1 MLMKL
6 REKRDQKGFTLIEL
20 MIVIAIIGILAAIA
34 IPNFIKYKK
43 NAHNVATKASAK
55 NAYTAAM
62 AYLSDKPAST
72 WATVTIADLATGGFR
87 ETEGVTTTK
96 GAGAGSV
103 IKAER
108 VGDAASDGYYY
119 YEVTEAGSIT
129 EKDD

>member
-43 NAHNVATKASAK
+43 NAQNVATKASAK

-62 AYLSDKPAST
+62 AYLSETPAAT
-72 WATVTIADLATGGFR
+72 WALITTTELVTGGFR
-87 ETEGVTTTK
+87 QTDGVTTSK
-96 GAGAGSV
+96 AANGNIQAIREGGEVAGD
-103 IKAER
+103 KL
-108 VGDAASDGYYY
+108 YTYT
-119 YEVTEAGSIT
+119 VTEAGSIT
-129 EKDD
+129 QGGS

>member
-43 NAHNVATKASAK
+43 NAQNVAAKASAK
-55 NAYTAAM
+55 NAYTASM
-62 AYLSDKPAST
+62 AYL
-72 WATVTIADLATGGFR
+72 ADNPGKDWGDLNKAMLEDGGFR
-87 ETEGVTTTK
+87 DTDGIDTTF
-96 GAGAGSV
+96 GADLITA
-103 IKAER
+103 KR
-108 VGDAASDGYYY
+108 TNDGDNDGLYY

-129 EKDD
+129 ERGN